1 MNSNMRKTSMRRPN
15 KNAIG
20 VGLLLASSAIFLAGC
35 NTLTRLSEVGATPGM
50 TQPQNPTLDPNYR
63 PVSLPMP
70 QPILEAREPNSLW
83 RTGSRAFFKDQRAS
97 RVGDLVTINITIDD
111 KASIA
116 NQSTRNRNN
125 TENAAASSF
134 FGWETQLG
142 KIFPDAVNPASLV
155 DLSAQTNNDGKGK
168 IDRSEQINLKVAAV
182 ITQMLPN
189 GNMVVVGRQEVRVN
203 YEVRELQIA
212 GVIRPEDITNL
223 NTIAYEKV
231 AEARISYGGRG
242 HITDVQQPRYGAQVL
257 DILLPF

>member
-1 MNSNMRKTSMRRPN
+1 MNSIMKKTTMRFPN
-15 KNAIG
+15 KSTIG

-50 TQPQNPTLDPNYR
+50 TQPQNPTMDPNYR

-70 QPILEAREPNSLW
+70 QPVLEAREPNSLW

-97 RVGDLVTINITIDD
+97 RVGDLVTVNITIDD
-111 KASIA
+111 KATIA

-142 KIFPDAVNPASLV
+142 RIFPEAVNPASLV
-155 DLSAQTNNDGKGK
+155 DLSAQTANDGKGT
-168 IDRSEQINLKVAAV
+168 IDRKEQINLKVAAV
-182 ITQMLPN
+182 ITQLLPN
-189 GNMVVVGRQEVRVN
+189 GNMVVHGRQEVRVN

-212 GVIRPEDITNL
+212 GIIRPEDISSL
-223 NTIAYEKV
+223 NAISYEKI
-231 AEARISYGGRG
+231 AEARIAYGGRG
-242 HITDVQQPRYGAQVL
+242 QISDFQQPRYGQQVL
-257 DILLPF
+257 DIIMPF